1 VVPNVLRGYP
11 EGLQLMNVKL
21 DVLQVALHVCGSILP
36 DDEKIKIVVV
46 NWFVWFDSP
55 LVGDNIAE
63 ELVPLWQ

>member
-1 VVPNVLRGYP
+1 
-11 EGLQLMNVKL
+11 MNVKL
-21 DVLQVALHVCGSILP
+21 DVLQVALHVCGRILP